1 MDEIY
6 EWLNPRVS
14 IEYVLFSFLV
24 LCVAIV
30 VVMLMTKGKMMMRL
44 VLGALLTEYYFL
56 LKQWNGVFTK
66 NRIRNIKLMP

>member
-14 IEYVLFSFLV
+14 IEYVLLSFLV

-30 VVMLMTKGKMMMRL
+30 VVMLMTKGKKMMRL
-44 VLGALLTEYYFL
+44 VLG
-56 LKQWNGVFTK
+56 
-66 NRIRNIKLMP
+66 